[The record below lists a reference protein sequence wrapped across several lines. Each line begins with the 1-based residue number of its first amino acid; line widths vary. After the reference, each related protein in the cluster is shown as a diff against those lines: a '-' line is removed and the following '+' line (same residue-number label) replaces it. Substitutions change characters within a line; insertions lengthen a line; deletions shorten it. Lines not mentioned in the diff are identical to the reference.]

1 MPIEVLVRKS
11 GLSRATICRLLK
23 GDHRKA
29 TVPNLEALLRA
40 LAVEVTIN
48 PVPAS
53 IAVKRQAERQARKVV
68 GMVQGTMGL
77 EAQAVD
83 AEGVKAMVES
93 SCQRLL
99 NGPRK
104 KLWWD

>member
-1 MPIEVLVRKS
+1 MPIEVLVKKS
-11 GLSRATICRLLK
+11 GLSRATVCRLLK
-23 GDHRKA
+23 GDHSKV
-29 TVPNLEALLRA
+29 TIPNLEALLKA
-40 LAVEVTIN
+40 LAVEVTVN

-53 IAVKRQAERQARKVV
+53 VAVKRQAERQARKVV
-68 GMVQGTMGL
+68 EMVQGTMGL

-83 AEGVKAMVES
+83 AEGVMALVES

-104 KLWWD
+104 KLWWE